1 MRLYIEGPVNKY
13 YVQTL
18 CMIFFPGA
26 KFSDEEE
33 PSAETPALWVSLQRD
48 AVRAEEGGEPR
59 EGVTVRAK
67 LCFRGEQ
74 AEAERSYPYRE
85 GYTRERMEKI
95 AVGDAVTNVC
105 ETLRGYRPA
114 WGMLTG
120 VRPSKVATELLQR
133 GMSKTRVKKELAR
146 DYFVI
151 PKKAS
156 LATEVAVNEARLIGT
171 PGKRDCSVYISIP
184 FCPTRCAYCSF
195 VSYTSKRLLS
205 LIPDYL

>member
-48 AVRAEEGGEPR
+48 AVRAEESGEQR

-95 AVGDAVTNVC
+95 AVGDQC
-105 ETLRGYRPA
+105 L
-114 WGMLTG
+114 
-120 VRPSKVATELLQR
+120 
-133 GMSKTRVKKELAR
+133 
-146 DYFVI
+146 
-151 PKKAS
+151 
-156 LATEVAVNEARLIGT
+156 
-171 PGKRDCSVYISIP
+171 
-184 FCPTRCAYCSF
+184 
-195 VSYTSKRLLS
+195 
-205 LIPDYL
+205 